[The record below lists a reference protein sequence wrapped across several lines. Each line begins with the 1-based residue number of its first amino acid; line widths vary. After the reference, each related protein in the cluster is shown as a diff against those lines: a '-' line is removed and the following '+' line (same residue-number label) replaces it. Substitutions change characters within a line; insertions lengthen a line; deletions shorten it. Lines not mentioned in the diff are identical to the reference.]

1 MIKVEGQHNL
11 YRNESGAIVNAD
23 WAAYERAKKKKKEKE
38 RVDNL
43 EKRLGRIEELLENL
57 INVIETN

>member
-23 WAAYERAKKKKKEKE
+23 WAAYERAKKKKKEKQ

-43 EKRLGRIEELLENL
+43 ENRLGRIEELLENL